1 LAMSGLMI
9 TASGQSFLAW
19 NMGMAERTPDWR
31 AI

>member
-1 LAMSGLMI
+1 MLGGST

-19 NMGMAERTPDWR
+19 NIGMADRTPEIR